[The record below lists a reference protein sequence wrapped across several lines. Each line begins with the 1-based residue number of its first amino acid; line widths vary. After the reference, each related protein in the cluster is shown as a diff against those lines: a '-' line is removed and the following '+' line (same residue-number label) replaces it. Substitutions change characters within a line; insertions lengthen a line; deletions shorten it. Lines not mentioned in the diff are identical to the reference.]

1 MENFNFKE
9 ILMTHTVTHI
19 GWQLAAL
26 PVTASSCPLCT
37 GEKTQRTGG
46 EARLPNRCA
55 VLLFRWCVLPYLRHE
70 VPHGYS
76 CLILFLASGVGVG
89 AEGEPG
95 VVVSQHG
102 VDGLDIDAVLEC
114 QGGEG
119 VP

>member
-26 PVTASSCPLCT
+26 PVTASSCPLGT
-37 GEKTQRTGG
+37 GEKRNAPVGKLGFPTGALFCLG
-46 EARLPNRCA
+46 SG
-55 VLLFRWCVLPYLRHE
+55 VLSHLRHE
-70 VPHGYS
+70 APHGLG
-76 CLILFLASGVGVG
+76 CFVLLLAGGVGVG
-89 AEGEPG
+89 AEGEPSI
-95 VVVSQHG
+95 VVSQHG

>member
-70 VPHGYS
+70 VAHG
-76 CLILFLASGVGVG
+76 LGGFILLLPGGVGVG